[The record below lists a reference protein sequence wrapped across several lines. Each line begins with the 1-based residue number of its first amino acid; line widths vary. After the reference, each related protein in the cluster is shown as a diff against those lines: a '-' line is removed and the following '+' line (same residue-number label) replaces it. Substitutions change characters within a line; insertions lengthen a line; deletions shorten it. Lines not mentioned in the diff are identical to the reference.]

1 VSISSQEV
9 RRRTADEEGPMP
21 ETESPN
27 ADNAHDEHMLTTVHV
42 LAEAAGVP
50 YEVEQVQCVQCD
62 EVLREDRRRIA
73 A

>member
-1 VSISSQEV
+1 
-9 RRRTADEEGPMP
+9 MP
-21 ETESPN
+21 DTESPN